1 MPAESV
7 PSDARRLRLVV
18 TGVVQGVGFRPF
30 VYRLAHSLGLTGWV
44 RNDPSGVVIEIEGS
58 EASVRQFR
66 ERLPREAPPLS
77 SIESCDEERV
87 RPLGDSSFEIH
98 ETDRTDRPTALVT
111 PDTATCDDCL
121 RELFDPT
128 DRRHRYPF
136 INCTNCGP
144 RFTIVTGMPYDRPY
158 TTMASFEMCDRCLA
172 EYEDPLDRRFH
183 AQPNACPDCGPS
195 VRLLGD
201 GGTPPDG
208 GDPISR
214 SAAAIREGAVVAV
227 KGLGGYHLA
236 CLAGDESAVTSLR
249 GRKHRE
255 DKPFAVMV
263 PNLAAAEQLVRIDDL
278 ERTLLQGRERP
289 ILLLRRRADA
299 GVADAVAPGQRDL
312 GLMLPYS
319 PVHHLLL
326 ADVGAPLVMT
336 SGNVSDEPIAY
347 RDEEALERLSGIADL
362 FLVNDRPI
370 HTRTDDSVLR
380 TVDLGG
386 EHRPMMIRR
395 SRGFVPV
402 PVRLP
407 RAAAG
412 PLLACG
418 AHLKNTFTLAAGRRA
433 WVGHH
438 IGDLENYATL
448 RSFREGIEHFEKL
461 FEVEPESVVH
471 DLHPDYL
478 STRYGL
484 DRADE
489 SGLKALG
496 VQHHH
501 AHLAACLAEHGHEGP
516 ALGAVYDGTG
526 HGGDGTVWGGELLL
540 GGLRD
545 FERIGHLWPVRLPGG
560 EAAVRQPWRMACAWL
575 CELEEGTP
583 EIPSWLDERIDPD
596 AWRAVARLA
605 RSGLGSPITT
615 SVGRLFDAVSA
626 LCGIRLEVSY
636 EGQAAIELEMA
647 ASAADGEPAS
657 PARERDTPGVEP
669 GYPFPVIRPSGAPFL
684 IDAREAVGAV
694 LRDMKAGVA
703 PGLVARRFHAGLADA
718 TAGACAVEAGR
729 RGLDAVALS
738 GGVFQNLLLL
748 ERTAARLR
756 YAGLQPLVPQLL
768 PPNDGG
774 ISYGQAAVLAARR
787 AASGGR
793 ENT

>member
-1 MPAESV
+1 MPG
-7 PSDARRLRLVV
+7 PYPCGARRLRFVV
-18 TGVVQGVGFRPF
+18 NGVVQGVGFRPF
-30 VYRLAHSLGLTGWV
+30 VYRLATSLGLSGWV
-44 RNDPSGVVIEIEGS
+44 RNDPSGVVIEVEGTD
-58 EASVRQFR
+58 VDLGRFR
-66 ERLPREAPPLS
+66 ERLLDEAPPLS
-77 SIESCDEERV
+77 SIESWTDEDV
-87 RPLGDSSFEIH
+87 PPVGDANFEIR
-98 ETDRTDRPTALVT
+98 ETARTARPTALVT

-121 RELFDPT
+121 RELFEPA

-144 RFTIVTGMPYDRPY
+144 RFTIVTGIPYDRPY

-183 AQPNACPDCGPS
+183 AQPNACPECGPT
-195 VRLLGD
+195 VRLLDGD
-201 GGTPPDG
+201 GVLAGS

-214 SAAAIREGAVVAV
+214 AAAALRAGAIVAV

-236 CLAGDESAVTSLR
+236 CLAADEAVVSALR
-249 GRKHRE
+249 SRKHRE

-263 PNLAAAEQLVRIDDL
+263 PDLKTAERLVRIDEL
-278 ERTLLQGRERP
+278 ERMLLGGRERP
-289 ILLLRRRADA
+289 IVLLRRRPDA
-299 GVADAVAPGQRDL
+299 AVAGAVAPDRRDL

-326 ADVGAPLVMT
+326 ADVGEPLVMT

-347 RDEEALERLSGIADL
+347 RDDEALERLSEIADL

-380 TVDLGG
+380 AVSLGG
-386 EHRPMMIRR
+386 ERRPLMLRR

-402 PVRLP
+402 PLSLP
-407 RAAAG
+407 SAAAR
-412 PLLACG
+412 PVLACG
-418 AHLKNTFTLAAGRRA
+418 AHLKNTFTLAEGERA

-448 RSFREGIEHFEKL
+448 RSFRMGIEHFERL
-461 FEVEPESVVH
+461 FDVEPEAVAY

-484 DRADE
+484 DRAE
-489 SGLKALG
+489 SDGLQAIG

-516 ALGAVYDGTG
+516 VVGAIYDGTG
-526 HGGDGTVWGGELLL
+526 YGTDGTVWGGELLVGDL
-540 GGLRD
+540 HG

-575 CELEEGTP
+575 CELEDGVP
-583 EIPSWLDERIDPD
+583 EVPPWLEEEVDPT

-605 RSGLGSPITT
+605 RSGLGSPVTT
-615 SVGRLFDAVSA
+615 SAGRLFDAVSA

-647 ASAADGEPAS
+647 ASAVAGEQAAS
-657 PARERDTPGVEP
+657 GAMRRRPGMED
-669 GYPFPVIRPSGAPFL
+669 GYPLPILRPPEAPFVL
-684 IDAREAVGAV
+684 DAREMVHAVVKDLA
-694 LRDMKAGVA
+694 AGTA
-703 PGLVARRFHAGLADA
+703 PDRVARRFHAGLADA
-718 TAGACAVEAGR
+718 TAEICAVEAGR
-729 RGLDAVALS
+729 RGLDSVVLS
-738 GGVFQNLLLL
+738 GGVFQNVLLL
-748 ERTAARLR
+748 ERTAARLGE
-756 YAGLQPLVPQLL
+756 AGIQALVPQLL

-774 ISYGQAAVLAARR
+774 ISYGQTAIWAARR
-787 AASGGR
+787 ARSGPVA
-793 ENT
+793 ET